1 MSDLQLLVYDDDQ
14 FVDVAEEIHVLSV
27 WRWLLLDFAQKQ
39 ETHEK
44 TTKCQYIN

>member
-14 FVDVAEEIHVLSV
+14 FDNVVEEIQVLSV

-39 ETHEK
+39 
-44 TTKCQYIN
+44 